1 MASKR
6 TFWRRLS
13 LLSKFLLLIVPLLI
27 GVSFAFFAL
36 FNRFAE
42 NEAAEALKLRME
54 NVASVQAAA
63 LAGPVWVLDDQQI
76 SLVLTAMT
84 VDADI
89 RGVLVA
95 DERGDVLASE
105 GALESEEEVFLTVA
119 QPIEHAPRAGDEPK
133 AIGVLRIAY
142 STDGLVAQ
150 SRDRLFFTLAMASI
164 MSLIAVGGAVL
175 ALRTSVNKPLALFLD
190 RIRQQREGDESEVF
204 VWDHNDE
211 IGTLVAAYNEL
222 QASQI
227 QFRNELADIR
237 DKLELRVEERTK
249 DLRERE
255 AQLVAAR
262 DKAEETLE
270 DLRNAQA
277 RLVEAEKMASL
288 GQLTAG
294 IAHEIKN
301 PLNFVNNFSQI
312 SMDLLNELLE
322 DLSGL
327 REEMDAGTAENVDD
341 VAKLLTGN
349 LAKINEHGAR
359 ADSIVRNMLAHSRGA
374 TDTKAETDVN
384 ALAKEAMALV
394 YHGLRAERMGFN
406 IAMKTDLAKALA
418 PIVCYPQELQR
429 ALMNILMNGMQAAAA
444 HHAASGTPEEAE
456 VSISTRM
463 LDGERVEIRIT
474 DNGPGIPEDMQSQI
488 FNPFFTT
495 KPPGEGTGLGLS
507 MTYDIIVGRH
517 GGDMKIESAPGEYST
532 FVLSIPTGLPDG
544 KKISPNP

>member
-1 MASKR
+1 MASR
-6 TFWRRLS
+6 WTFWRRLS
-13 LLSKFLLLIVPLLI
+13 LLSKFLLLIVPLLL

-42 NEAAEALKLRME
+42 SEAAEALKLRME
-54 NVASVQAAA
+54 NVASVQAAS

-89 RGVLVA
+89 RGALVE
-95 DERGDVLASE
+95 DERGAVLASQGVMEDE
-105 GALESEEEVFLTVA
+105 GEVFLTVA
-119 QPIEHAPRAGDEPK
+119 QPIEHASRPGDAAKE
-133 AIGVLRIAY
+133 IGALRIVY
-142 STDGLVAQ
+142 STEGLVAQ
-150 SRDRLFFTLAMASI
+150 RRDRLFFTLAMAAI

-175 ALRTSVNKPLALFLD
+175 ALRTSVNRPLALFLD
-190 RIRQQREGDESEVF
+190 RIRHQREGDESEVF

-227 QFRNELADIR
+227 KFRNELADIR
-237 DKLELRVEERTK
+237 DKLEVRVEERTK

-255 AQLVAAR
+255 AQLMTAR
-262 DKAEETLE
+262 DRAEAALE

-327 REEMDAGTAENVDD
+327 RKEMDAETAENIDD
-341 VAKLLTGN
+341 VIKLLTGN
-349 LAKINEHGAR
+349 LAKIHEHGSR
-359 ADSIVRNMLAHSRGA
+359 ADSIVKNMLAHSRGA
-374 TDTKAETDVN
+374 ADAKTETDVN

-406 IAMKTDLAKALA
+406 IDMKTDLASDLPLA
-418 PIVCYPQELQR
+418 VCYPQELQR
-429 ALMNILMNGMQAAAA
+429 ALMNILMNGMQAAA
-444 HHAASGTPEEAE
+444 HHHEGLGTPDAAE
-456 VSISTRM
+456 ISIATR
-463 LDGERVEIRIT
+463 LLEDRRIEIRIT
-474 DNGPGIPEDMQSQI
+474 DNGPGIPEDMQPQI

-517 GGDMKIESAPGEYST
+517 QGEMRIESSQGQHST
-532 FVLSIPTGLPDG
+532 FVICIPAELTDG
-544 KKISPNP
+544 QNFSPTP